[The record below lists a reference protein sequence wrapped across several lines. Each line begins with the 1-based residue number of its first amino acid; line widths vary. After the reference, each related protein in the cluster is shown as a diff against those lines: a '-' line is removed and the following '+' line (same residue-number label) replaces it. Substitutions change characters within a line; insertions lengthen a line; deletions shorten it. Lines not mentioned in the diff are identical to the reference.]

1 MEKLRIV
8 PYLKQFSMQGI
19 TWAVTSGIFLLL
31 GALENLDPAVWRY
44 ALLLSGTLLVLS
56 IFTQCSRERRKT
68 EAVTECRLQAPEITA
83 PLPVPSSPSE
93 QQEQQLIAALQQ
105 SLFEQ
110 ESRTKN
116 QQDEMLNYYT
126 MWVHQIKTPIA
137 ALDLLIQGSD
147 SEASSDMDLELRRI
161 RQYVEMVLSYQRLG
175 SEQTDFLFQ
184 NTDLDRVIRTCIK
197 KQSVFF
203 IRKHLSLDFRPT
215 GRTINTDRKWLS
227 FALEQILS
235 NALKYT
241 REGGGIR
248 IAEAPPEKTLPPADR
263 PAENGFSLVIEDNGI
278 GIREEDLPRIFDRGF
293 TGRNGREHQKATGI
307 GLYLT
312 AETLKRLGCG
322 ISAESE
328 PGRGTRIF
336 VYFPESRR
344 GTMLE

>member
-1 MEKLRIV
+1 MKQPRIF
-8 PYLKQFSMQGI
+8 PYLKHLSMQMV

-31 GALENLDPAVWRY
+31 GALENLDSAVWRY

-56 IFTQCSRERRKT
+56 LFSQCLQERRKT
-68 EAVTECRLQAPEITA
+68 EAVTECRLQAPEITV

-93 QQEQQLIAALQQ
+93 RQEQQLISALQKTLLELEN
-105 SLFEQ
+105 SKQ
-110 ESRTKN
+110 E

-147 SEASSDMDLELRRI
+147 SDARSDMDLELRQI

-175 SEQTDFLFQ
+175 SDQTDFLFQ
-184 NTDLDRVIRTCIK
+184 KTDLDSVIRTCVK

-215 GRTINTDRKWLS
+215 ERTINTDRKWLS

-235 NALKYT
+235 NAVKYT
-241 REGGGIR
+241 REGGRIR
-248 IAEAPPEKTLPPADR
+248 IGEASPENAMPPAGH
-263 PAENGFSLVIEDNGI
+263 PAENGFTLVIEDTGI
-278 GIREEDLPRIFDRGF
+278 GIREEDLPRIFERGF

-328 PGRGTRIF
+328 PGKGTRIF
-336 VYFPESRR
+336 IFFPESRR
-344 GTMLE
+344 GMMLE

>member
-110 ESRTKN
+110 ENRTKT

-137 ALDLLIQGSD
+137 ALDLLIQ
-147 SEASSDMDLELRRI
+147 
-161 RQYVEMVLSYQRLG
+161 
-175 SEQTDFLFQ
+175 
-184 NTDLDRVIRTCIK
+184 
-197 KQSVFF
+197 
-203 IRKHLSLDFRPT
+203 
-215 GRTINTDRKWLS
+215 
-227 FALEQILS
+227 
-235 NALKYT
+235 
-241 REGGGIR
+241 
-248 IAEAPPEKTLPPADR
+248 
-263 PAENGFSLVIEDNGI
+263 
-278 GIREEDLPRIFDRGF
+278 
-293 TGRNGREHQKATGI
+293 
-307 GLYLT
+307 
-312 AETLKRLGCG
+312 
-322 ISAESE
+322 
-328 PGRGTRIF
+328 
-336 VYFPESRR
+336 
-344 GTMLE
+344 

>member
-56 IFTQCSRERRKT
+56 IFTQCSWERRKT
-68 EAVTECRLQAPEITA
+68 EVVTECRLQAPEITA

-110 ESRTKN
+110 ESRTKT

-235 NALKYT
+235 NAVKYT
-241 REGGGIR
+241 REGGRLR

-312 AETLKRLGCG
+312 AEMLKRLGCG

-328 PGRGTRIF
+328 PGKGTRIF